1 MTQKETESLKN
12 TKEINSVTFAKTLN
26 DENDIHFV

>member
-12 TKEINSVTFAKTLN
+12 TKEINSETFAKTLN
-26 DENDIHFV
+26 YENDIHFV